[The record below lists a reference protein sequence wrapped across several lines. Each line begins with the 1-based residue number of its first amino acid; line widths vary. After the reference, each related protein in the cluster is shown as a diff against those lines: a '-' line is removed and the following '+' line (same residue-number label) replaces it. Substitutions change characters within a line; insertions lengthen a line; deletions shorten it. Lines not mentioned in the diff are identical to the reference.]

1 MATAWRFPPAGYSD
15 RGGSRLPIMSLLAR
29 LGATED
35 LTLLVPADRERLLDQ
50 LFEVEMRWLA
60 ALEDRDL
67 QIRREKRQAK
77 QATFI

>member
-1 MATAWRFPPAGYSD
+1 
-15 RGGSRLPIMSLLAR
+15 MSLLAR
-29 LGATED
+29 LGAMED
-35 LTLLVPADRERLLDQ
+35 LTLLMPADRERLLDQ